1 MYLLPPFIWNYVIF
15 LFSHHGNPKFSSYLD
30 SLVVRQRSC
39 LKIVMPKNKLI
50 YFPYFLHFVSR
61 QIDKLT
67 KVSRIWVKSL
77 LPSLKLLL
85 QHTQVFRTQI
95 PLCAY
100 CRKVQ
105 HTIYWFYAK
114 HLAQL
119 PLSISHRR
127 LQQTSNRLAVSS
139 SNSCPSWSRTL
150 ESLSHSSSFNFS
162 SYGKL
167 KVIYSDLE

>member
-61 QIDKLT
+61 QIDNFNT
-67 KVSRIWVKSL
+67 VSCISLKSL
-77 LPSLKLLL
+77 LLSLKLLL
-85 QHTQVFRTQI
+85 PHTQVFRTQI
-95 PLCAY
+95 FL
-100 CRKVQ
+100 CRKIQ
-105 HTIYWFYAK
+105 HTIYWFYIK

-119 PLSISHRR
+119 PLSISHGR

-139 SNSCPSWSRTL
+139 SNSCPS
-150 ESLSHSSSFNFS
+150 
-162 SYGKL
+162 
-167 KVIYSDLE
+167 

>member
-1 MYLLPPFIWNYVIF
+1 M
-15 LFSHHGNPKFSSYLD
+15 SD
-30 SLVVRQRSC
+30 RSC
-39 LKIVMPKNKLI
+39 IKTVMPKNKPKCFQAFWYIFLI
-50 YFPYFLHFVSR
+50 FFILC
-61 QIDKLT
+61 QGKLT
-67 KVSRIWVKSL
+67 SSTKSLIWLKSL
-77 LPSLKLLL
+77 LLALKFSTTTPGTLEQKSLYKLIAEKL
-85 QHTQVFRTQI
+85 HE
-95 PLCAY
+95 
-100 CRKVQ
+100 K
-105 HTIYWFYAK
+105 HWFYIK

-167 KVIYSDLE
+167 KVIYSDLEK